1 MQVRPQVFDNPESL
15 GRTAA
20 SEIADAITASSGR
33 PFLLGCPGGRSP
45 SSTYAA
51 LADLAEE
58 RELDLSRVV
67 IVMMDDYVVETPLGA
82 LARENPKAAHSCERF
97 ARDMILG
104 PLNAVVGAAHCIPEE
119 NLWFPELAAPEEYD
133 EKIQAAGGVDLFIL
147 ASGASDGHI
156 AFNPPGS
163 PISSKTRVVEL
174 PESTRRDNLATF
186 PTFLG
191 KLDNVPRYGITVG
204 IDTIRSHSK
213 SVLLLCHGEDKGMA
227 VRCLASAVGYQMEW
241 PATIFTECRN
251 PRFFIDRTAEH
262 AANSQYL

>member
-1 MQVRPQVFDNPESL
+1 MQVRPQVFDNPKSL
-15 GRTAA
+15 GRAAA
-20 SEIADAITASSGR
+20 SEIADAIAASSGR

-51 LADLAEE
+51 LANLAQE
-58 RELDLSRVV
+58 RELDLSRVI
-67 IVMMDDYVVETPLGA
+67 IVMMDDYVVETPSGA

-97 ARDMILG
+97 ARDMILD
-104 PLNAVVGAAHCIPEE
+104 PLNAAGGAARCILEE
-119 NLWFPELAAPEEYD
+119 NLWFPDLAAPAEYD
-133 EKIQAAGGVDLFIL
+133 ERIKAAGGVDLFIL

-186 PTFLG
+186 PTFAG
-191 KLDNVPRYGITVG
+191 KLENVPRYGITVG
-204 IDTIRSHSK
+204 IDTIKSRSK
-213 SVLLLCHGEDKGMA
+213 SVLLLCHGEDKGVA
-227 VRCLASAVGYQMEW
+227 VGRLAAALGYQMDW
-241 PATIFTECRN
+241 PSTIFTECRS
-251 PRFFIDRTAEH
+251 PRFFIDRAAER